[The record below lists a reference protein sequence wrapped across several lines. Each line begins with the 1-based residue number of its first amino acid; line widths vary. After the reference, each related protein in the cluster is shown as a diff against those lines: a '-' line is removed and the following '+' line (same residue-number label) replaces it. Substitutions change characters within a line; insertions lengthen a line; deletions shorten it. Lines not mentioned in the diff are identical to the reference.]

1 MKKILWLSQHKPLPS
16 QKKKLENLFG
26 EIMLL
31 RDVNPFTN
39 AKDIVQRYQAGGY
52 DDLVVVAPLSV
63 IERLCK
69 MGLHPLWAEME
80 QIQNDGSAE
89 VIVRGRFYRFVCFKR
104 IKAVKLEFM
113 EV

>member
-1 MKKILWLSQHKPLPS
+1 MIKILWLSQHKPLP
-16 QKKKLENLFG
+16 QQRKKLENLFG

-31 RDVNPFTN
+31 RDVNPFAN
-39 AKDIVQRYQAGGY
+39 AKDIYQRYQAGGY

-63 IERLCK
+63 IERLCE

-80 QIQNDGSAE
+80 QVENDGSAE
-89 VIVRGRFYRFVCFKR
+89 VVVRERFYRFVEFKR